1 MSSKLHRD
9 FFWGTV
15 FGFLSSTFC
24 WDSRCFIC
32 SSIPAKVR
40 IWSYFNTG
48 TLRLTDLFV
57 TDDRMNPILDFYDT
71 QQRVEWELD
80 EKEQKFLEEINK

>member
-1 MSSKLHRD
+1 MIGGIIPNR
-9 FFWGTV
+9 V
-15 FGFLSSTFC
+15 FDVFKVRSGRWTQ
-24 WDSRCFIC
+24 
-32 SSIPAKVR
+32 VR

-71 QQRVEWELD
+71 QQKVEWELD